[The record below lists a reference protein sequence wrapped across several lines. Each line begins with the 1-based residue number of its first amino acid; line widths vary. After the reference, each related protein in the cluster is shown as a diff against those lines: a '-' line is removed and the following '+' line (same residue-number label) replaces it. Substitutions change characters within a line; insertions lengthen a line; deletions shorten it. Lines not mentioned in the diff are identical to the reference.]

1 MNQSK
6 PIHKPHSHLRRV
18 SGMVL
23 FVGVAGL
30 MLYLVMT
37 IQSAR
42 EIQKLEKMAGVQI
55 VTQPGVGTLMGARKR
70 R

>member
-1 MNQSK
+1 MYGSEIMNQSK
-6 PIHKPHSHLRRV
+6 PIQKPHSHLRRV

-30 MLYLVMT
+30 MMYLVMT

-42 EIQKLEKMAGVQI
+42 EIQKLE
-55 VTQPGVGTLMGARKR
+55 
-70 R
+70 